1 MNLPFVSRR
10 THVRELLDYENERWD
25 LRRQVR
31 ELREREK
38 ARMLCMATI
47 EEEARENA
55 ARRRELEEETEAL
68 RERVRLL
75 AEDNREL
82 RRRYDSARVELAK
95 TTREATSLRLMR
107 ESLEARLAAESE
119 VEVGA

>member
-10 THVRELLDYENERWD
+10 THVQELLDYENERWD

-38 ARMLCMATI
+38 ARMLCMAAI
-47 EEEARENA
+47 EEEAHDNA
-55 ARRRELEEETEAL
+55 ARRGELEEENEAL

-82 RRRYDSARVELAK
+82 RRRYDSARVELARA
-95 TTREATSLRLMR
+95 TREATSLRLMR

-119 VEVGA
+119 VG

>member
-1 MNLPFVSRR
+1 M
-10 THVRELLDYENERWD
+10 
-25 LRRQVR
+25 
-31 ELREREK
+31 
-38 ARMLCMATI
+38 
-47 EEEARENA
+47 
-55 ARRRELEEETEAL
+55 
-68 RERVRLL
+68 RLL
-75 AEDNREL
+75 VEDNREL

>member
-1 MNLPFVSRR
+1 MHIPFVSYR

-25 LRRQVR
+25 LQRQVR

-38 ARMLCMATI
+38 ARMLCMAAI
-47 EEEARENA
+47 EGEARENA
-55 ARRRELEEETEAL
+55 ARSRELEEETEAL

-75 AEDNREL
+75 VEDNREL

-107 ESLEARLAAESE
+107 ESLEARLAAENE
-119 VEVGA
+119 VSGG

>member
-10 THVRELLDYENERWD
+10 THVQELRDYENECWD

-47 EEEARENA
+47 EDEARENA

-82 RRRYDSARVELAK
+82 RRRYDSTRVELAK
-95 TTREATSLRLMR
+95 VTREATSLRLMR
-107 ESLEARLAAESE
+107 ESLEARLATPCE
-119 VEVGA
+119 VEAGA

>member
-10 THVRELLDYENERWD
+10 THVQELRDYENECWD

-47 EEEARENA
+47 EDEARENA
-55 ARRRELEEETEAL
+55 ARRRELEEETEAM

-82 RRRYDSARVELAK
+82 RRRYDSTRVELAK
-95 TTREATSLRLMR
+95 VTREATSLRLMR

>member
-1 MNLPFVSRR
+1 MHIPFVSYR

-38 ARMLCMATI
+38 ARMLCMAAI

-55 ARRRELEEETEAL
+55 ARRRELEEENEFL
-68 RERVRLL
+68 KKV
-75 AEDNREL
+75 
-82 RRRYDSARVELAK
+82 SAYFAK
-95 TTREATSLRLMR
+95 NPR
-107 ESLEARLAAESE
+107 
-119 VEVGA
+119 